1 MREKI
6 IALDIGGV
14 CLNIRHDLCCKYFGF
29 NNLREI
35 PLEFLQAVEKFECG
49 LIDDKEWLAE
59 FRRATG
65 GRFTDN
71 EMIDGW
77 NIIIGSDMD
86 GMPELM
92 SELVD
97 SGYRLIFFSDTSSV
111 HLLEVYRKLSFAN
124 LVTGGVFSFKVNA
137 GKPGV
142 AMYKAFEAQYG
153 KPYFYVDD
161 KPENIQAGINHGW
174 NSHQFLSAAAM
185 RQALLNHSEL
195 NA

>member
-1 MREKI
+1 MSEKI

-29 NNLREI
+29 SGLSDI
-35 PLEFLQAVEKFECG
+35 PVKFLHAMEKFECG
-49 LIDDKEWLAE
+49 LIDEKEWLTQ
-59 FRRATG
+59 FRMATG

-92 SELVD
+92 SELAG
-97 SGYRLIFFSDTSSV
+97 SGFRLIFFSDTSSV

-137 GKPGV
+137 RKPGA
-142 AMYKAFEAQYG
+142 AMYEAFEDQYG

-161 KPENIQAGINHGW
+161 KPENIHAGIDHGW
-174 NSHQFLSAAAM
+174 NSHQFISAAAM
-185 RQALLNHSEL
+185 RHALLNQSEL